1 MAILLRRPHQGD
13 IADLVA
19 IENAAFPGD
28 RLSRRSLRRLL
39 LSPSA
44 ATILADWE
52 GRVAGYAVVLFRR
65 GTKAARLYSIAVAP
79 GFTGRRI
86 GTRLLEAAEEAVR
99 ARGGTLM
106 RLEVRADNR
115 TAIALYGKAGYR
127 LSGRKSGYYEDGED
141 ALKMEK
147 KLVETGR

>member
-13 IADLVA
+13 LADLVA

-28 RLSRRSLRRLL
+28 RLSRRSIRRLL

-44 ATILADWE
+44 ATILAEWE

-65 GTKAARLYSIAVAP
+65 GTKASRLYSIAVAP
-79 GFTGRRI
+79 GFTGKRV
-86 GTRLLEAAEEAVR
+86 GARLLEAAEEAAR
-99 ARGGTLM
+99 ARGRTLM

-115 TAIALYGKAGYR
+115 TALALYGKAGYR

-141 ALKMEK
+141 ALRMEK
-147 KLVETGR
+147 SLAETGR